1 MVNEPTIQDLT
12 AELSKE
18 LASGITK
25 AVKTNRGISAEEEAL
40 LALRYKEIIDK
51 RQNKMKLRNFKVP
64 AASLP
69 IE

>member
-1 MVNEPTIQDLT
+1 MT

-51 RQNKMKLRNFKVP
+51 RQTKMKLRNFKVP

>member
-1 MVNEPTIQDLT
+1 MT

-25 AVKTNRGISAEEEAL
+25 AVKTNRGLSAEEEAL

-51 RQNKMKLRNFKVP
+51 RQTKMKLRNFKVP
-64 AASLP
+64 AAS
-69 IE
+69 